1 MTFENH
7 DADPGVARAGE
18 LRRGVF
24 RLVRRLRAERGP
36 TALSPA
42 RTVVMFHLFREGPTT
57 PGDLAATEFHQP
69 QSLTRVIADLVRAG
83 LVSKTRSDTDKRQ
96 YLLDL
101 TAAGRATLAGEMA
114 RRDAWLADAMQS
126 LSETERE
133 VLRLSAGLLAR
144 LADHDAPTTSRGK
157 SGAKA
162 LALAAALSTTL
173 LSGCVLD
180 WEKPGFDVP
189 IAPRYR
195 EAKTADAPRVSDRW
209 AATFGSRELA
219 DLSDTALVDNLDI
232 VAAVARI
239 SQADAQARIT
249 SSALSPQLSFGGTQ
263 TRTQTP
269 GTAISTN
276 GPFTSSRRSFTDLGL
291 NASYNA
297 DFFGRFADASSASRL
312 VAEATRFDRATIAL
326 STVATLVNTYFQLLG
341 AQDRLRIA
349 RDNVRIAQ
357 EVLDAVLK
365 RVQVGTATALDQAQ
379 QETVVATQRAQ
390 IPPLERTVEQSRN
403 LVAVLVGRTPEAL
416 VIRGGSLDTL
426 RVPKIQA
433 GLPSQLLLR
442 RPDVASAQWLV
453 LSQELSVDSARA
465 AFFPQVSLTGSLS
478 VQSLVLK
485 NLLRPEAIAY
495 DVAAQLLQPILDGNL
510 IQGQYELQKGVYAER
525 IAAYHRQI
533 LTAFGDVENA
543 LVAISRTTEHERLQ
557 GQAVAAARRALD
569 VSLRR
574 LQEGTIDIVTL
585 STVQIQLFSNLDLL
599 SQIKLT
605 RFLAYGEFYQALGG
619 GWDDVKRELQTL
631 DEARAFVTGLGPW
644 P

>member
-1 MTFENH
+1 
-7 DADPGVARAGE
+7 
-18 LRRGVF
+18 
-24 RLVRRLRAERGP
+24 
-36 TALSPA
+36 
-42 RTVVMFHLFREGPTT
+42 
-57 PGDLAATEFHQP
+57 
-69 QSLTRVIADLVRAG
+69 
-83 LVSKTRSDTDKRQ
+83 
-96 YLLDL
+96 
-101 TAAGRATLAGEMA
+101 
-114 RRDAWLADAMQS
+114 MQS

-357 EVLDAVLK
+357 EVFDAVLK